1 MTTAS
6 QIRQLYLD
14 FFAKRGHRVV
24 PSAPVFPQD
33 DPTLLFTNA
42 GMNQFKDVFLGTG
55 SRPYSRA
62 ADTQKCIRVS
72 GKHNDLEEVGI
83 DTYHH
88 TFFEMLGNWSF
99 GDYFKTEAIEW
110 AWEFLTDVA
119 KLPVDRL
126 YVTVFEG
133 NESVERDQESAE
145 IWQTRVKVPDGHL
158 HYCGAKDNFWEM
170 GDSGPC
176 GPCTEIHVD
185 RGPAA
190 CDRQGVPGHV
200 CRVNGDC
207 ARYMEV
213 WNLVFIQY
221 NRMPDGHLEPLP
233 ARHVD
238 TGMGF
243 ERLVG
248 LWNGK
253 LSNYDTDLFSP
264 LFDHLTTLCGITYGA
279 ELKTDIA
286 FRVIADH
293 ARTLCMAITDGV
305 TPSNTGRGYVL
316 RRLLRRAVRY
326 GRQFLGLSEPF
337 LGQLAPTVAG
347 IYPDIFPEIGQRLAH
362 VQAVLTSEETSF
374 GRTIEQGIR
383 RFDEL
388 ASELA
393 SGTMVI
399 DGGRAFQLYATY
411 GFPQDLIELMAR
423 ERGLRVD
430 EAGWS
435 AAQADHEKAS
445 EGKKRVYTT
454 LSLDELEG
462 VPATTF
468 VGYPHDDD
476 AESYGTRCEAA
487 PLALVNGDTVLV
499 LDRSPFYA
507 ESGGQIGD
515 TGRVSGEGFLFEVLA
530 TRKFGDYILH
540 EGKLTEGTSTTLPA
554 KVVAQVDLDR
564 RIDTMANHTATHL
577 LHYAL
582 HHVLGDHAQ
591 QQGSSVDPGRLRFDF
606 THPTR
611 VTPEELAGIE
621 RIVNERIL
629 ENAPVRINVMDLE
642 EARASGATAIF
653 GEKYGESVRVVS
665 AGDFS
670 RELCGGTHVIS
681 TGQIGSFAILE
692 ESALSAGVRRIV
704 AVTRHGALA
713 HFQGLRGTLLDTG
726 RLLKVPADQVP
737 GRVEKLLA
745 QLEELRAGQ
754 AKKATA
760 DVKDLRDQLWSQAH
774 GVGDVHVIVAYFAQ
788 LDREGAARLADE
800 LRSDARR
807 CAGLLVVPDKDDG
820 LALLTFASAGIPAVH
835 AGIPAVHAGNLL
847 KELAALVGGRGGGRA
862 DFAQGGGRDPEKIPM
877 LLETAKNRLIS
888 LLS

>member
-1 MTTAS
+1 MTAS
-6 QIRQLYLD
+6 QIRQLFLD
-14 FFAKRGHRVV
+14 FFAQRGHRVV

-55 SRPYSRA
+55 SRPYTRV

-99 GDYFKTEAIEW
+99 GDYFKIEAIEW
-110 AWEFLTDVA
+110 AWEFLTTVA
-119 KLPVDRL
+119 RLPEEKL

-133 NESVERDQESAE
+133 NASVARDEESAE
-145 IWQTRVKVPDGHL
+145 IWLRRVKVPEGHL

-190 CDRQGVPGHV
+190 CDRQGVPGHT

-221 NRMPDGHLEPLP
+221 NRLPDGHLEPLP
-233 ARHVD
+233 AKHVD

-248 LWNGK
+248 LVNGK

-264 LFDHLTTLCGITYGA
+264 LFDHLTTLCRIPYGT

-326 GRQFLGLSEPF
+326 GRQFLGLSDPF
-337 LGQLAPTVAG
+337 LGELVPTVAS
-347 IYPDIFPEIGQRLAH
+347 IYADIFPEIGQRLAH
-362 VQAVLTSEETSF
+362 VQAVLTSEETAF

-388 ASELA
+388 AAELA
-393 SGTMVI
+393 PGTVVL
-399 DGGRAFQLYATY
+399 DGERAFQLYATY
-411 GFPQDLIELMAR
+411 GFPRDLIELMAR

-435 AAQADHEKAS
+435 AAEAGHEKAS

-462 VPATTF
+462 VAPTLFA
-468 VGYPHDDD
+468 GYPHDPD
-476 AESYGTRCEAA
+476 ARDYGTLCEAT
-487 PLALVNGDTVLV
+487 PLALVSGDAVLV
-499 LDRSPFYA
+499 LDRTPFYA
-507 ESGGQIGD
+507 ESGGQTGD
-515 TGRVSGEGFLFEVLA
+515 TGRVLGEGFLFEVTA
-530 TRKFGDYILH
+530 TRKFGDYVLH
-540 EGKLTEGTSTTLPA
+540 DGRLVEGSAAALPA
-554 KVVAQVDLDR
+554 RVTAKVDR
-564 RIDTMANHTATHL
+564 ERRLDTMANHTATHL
-577 LHYAL
+577 LHHAL
-582 HHVLGDHAQ
+582 HKVLGGHAQ
-591 QQGSSVDPGRLRFDF
+591 QQGSSVEPGRLRFDF
-606 THPTR
+606 THPSR
-611 VTPEELAGIE
+611 VTPEELAEIE

-629 ENAPVRINVMDLE
+629 ENAPVRVDVMDLE
-642 EARASGATAIF
+642 TARASGAVAIF
-653 GEKYGESVRVVS
+653 GEKYGEDVRVVS

-670 RELCGGTHVIS
+670 RELCGGTHVLA

-704 AVTRHGALA
+704 AVTRHGALT
-713 HFQGLRGTLLDTG
+713 HFQGQRATLSDTA
-726 RLLKVPADQVP
+726 RLLKVPPDAVP
-737 GRVEKLLA
+737 ARVEKLIA
-745 QLEELRAGQ
+745 QIDELRAEQ

-774 GVGDVHVIVAYFAQ
+774 SVGDVQVIVAYFAQ
-788 LDREGAARLADE
+788 LEREGAARLADE

-807 CAGLLVVPDKDDG
+807 CAGLLVVPEKDDG
-820 LALLTFASAGIPAVH
+820 LALLTFASSGLK
-835 AGIPAVHAGNLL
+835 AVHAGNLL
-847 KELAALVGGRGGGRA
+847 KELSALVGGRGGGRA
-862 DFAQGGGRDPEKIPM
+862 DFAQGGGRDAEKLPM

>member
-6 QIRQLYLD
+6 EIRQLFLD
-14 FFAKRGHRVV
+14 FFAQRGHRVV

-55 SRPYSRA
+55 SRAYTRA

-99 GDYFKTEAIEW
+99 GDYFKEDAIAW
-110 AWEFLTDVA
+110 AWEFLTEVA
-119 KLPVDRL
+119 RLPADRL

-133 NESVERDQESAE
+133 NAQVPRDEESAG
-145 IWQTRVKVPDGHL
+145 IWHDRVKVPEGHL
-158 HYCGAKDNFWEM
+158 LYCGAKDNFWEM
-170 GDSGPC
+170 GDTGPC
-176 GPCTEIHVD
+176 GPCTEIHID

-190 CDRQGVPGHV
+190 CDRPGVAGHV

-221 NRMPDGHLEPLP
+221 NRLPDGHLEPLP

-248 LWNGK
+248 VWNGK

-264 LFDHLTTLCGITYGA
+264 LFDRLSELCGIAYGA
-279 ELKTDIA
+279 DLKTDIA

-293 ARTLCMAITDGV
+293 ARTLGMALTDGV

-337 LGQLAPTVAG
+337 LGRLAPTVAG
-347 IYPDIFPEIGQRLAH
+347 IYADIFPELGQRLPH
-362 VQAVLTSEETSF
+362 VQAVLTSEETAF

-383 RFDEL
+383 RFEELVNEL
-388 ASELA
+388 AP
-393 SGTMVI
+393 GTAVI
-399 DGGRAFQLYATY
+399 DGARAFQLYATY
-411 GFPQDLIELMAR
+411 GFPRDLIDLMAR
-423 ERGLRVD
+423 ERDLRVD
-430 EAGWS
+430 DAGW
-435 AAQADHEKAS
+435 AAAEADHEKAS

-454 LSLDELEG
+454 LSLEALEG
-462 VPATTF
+462 VPASTF
-468 VGYPHDDD
+468 VGYPHDGGAADH
-476 AESYGTRCEAA
+476 GTLCEAI
-487 PLALVNGDTVLV
+487 PQALVSDGTVLV
-499 LDRSPFYA
+499 LDRTPFYP
-507 ESGGQIGD
+507 EGGGQIGD
-515 TGRVSGEGFLFEVLA
+515 TGVIEGEGFCFEV
-530 TRKFGDYILH
+530 TGCRRFGDYILH
-540 EGKLTEGTSTTLPA
+540 EGRLCDGSAAEPPA
-554 KVVAQVDLDR
+554 KVTARVDRGR
-564 RIDTMANHTATHL
+564 RLDTMANHTATHL
-577 LHYAL
+577 LHHAL
-582 HHVLGDHAQ
+582 HRVLGEHAQ
-591 QQGSSVDPGRLRFDF
+591 QQGSSVEPGRLRFDF
-606 THPTR
+606 THPSR
-611 VTPEELAGIE
+611 PTPEELAELE

-629 ENAPVRINVMDLE
+629 ENAPVRVDVMELD
-642 EARASGATAIF
+642 AAKAAGATAIF

-670 RELCGGTHVIS
+670 KELCGGTHVLA
-681 TGQIGSFAILE
+681 TGQLGAFAILE
-692 ESALSAGVRRIV
+692 EGALSAGVRRIV

-713 HFQGLRGTLLDTG
+713 HFQGLRATLTEAA
-726 RLLKVPADQVP
+726 RTLKVPPEQVP
-737 GRVEKLLA
+737 GRVEKLLS
-745 QLEELRAGQ
+745 QVDELRAEQ
-754 AKKATA
+754 ARKTTA

-774 GVGDVHVIVAYFAQ
+774 AIGDVHVVVAWFAQ

-807 CAGLLVVPDKDDG
+807 CAGLLVVPEKEDG
-820 LALLTFASAGIPAVH
+820 LALITFASAGVNT
-835 AGIPAVHAGNLL
+835 VHAGNLL
-847 KELAALVGGRGGGRA
+847 KELAAQVGGRGGGRA
-862 DFAQGGGRDPEKIPM
+862 DFAQGGGRDPGKVPM

>member
-1 MTTAS
+1 MTAS
-6 QIRQLYLD
+6 EIRQLFLD
-14 FFAKRGHRVV
+14 FFAQRGHRIV
-24 PSAPVFPQD
+24 PSAPVYPQD

-55 SRPYSRA
+55 SRPYTRV

-99 GDYFKTEAIEW
+99 GDYFKIEAIEW
-110 AWEFLTDVA
+110 AWEFLTTVA
-119 KLPVDRL
+119 KLPEEKL

-133 NESVERDQESAE
+133 NAAVERDEESAQ
-145 IWQTRVKVPDGHL
+145 IWRDRVKVREGHL

-190 CDRQGVPGHV
+190 CDRQGVAGHV

-233 ARHVD
+233 AKHVD

-248 LWNGK
+248 LVNGR

-264 LFDHLTTLCGITYGA
+264 LFDQLTTLCGIAYGA

-293 ARTLCMAITDGV
+293 ARTLCMALTDGV
-305 TPSNTGRGYVL
+305 TPANTGRGYVL

-337 LGQLAPTVAG
+337 LETLAPTVAR
-347 IYPDIFPEIGQRLAH
+347 IYADIFPEIGQRLSH

-383 RFDEL
+383 RFEEL
-388 ASELA
+388 AQEQDGDA
-393 SGTMVI
+393 VI

-411 GFPQDLIELMAR
+411 GFPRDLIELMAR
-423 ERGLRVD
+423 ERGLHVD
-430 EAGWS
+430 EAGWN
-435 AAQADHEKAS
+435 AAEADHEKAS

-454 LSLDELEG
+454 LSLEELEG
-462 VPATTF
+462 VSPTTF
-468 VGYPHDDD
+468 VGYPHDGLATD
-476 AESYGTRCEAA
+476 YGTQCEAR
-487 PLALVNGDTVLV
+487 PLALVNGDAVLV
-499 LDRSPFYA
+499 LDRTPFYA

-515 TGRVSGEGFLFEVLA
+515 AGRVVGAGFRFEVMA
-530 TRKFGDYILH
+530 TRKFGDYVLH
-540 EGKLTEGTSTTLPA
+540 EGKLIEGSAAALPA
-554 KVVAQVDLDR
+554 TVTATVDRDR
-564 RIDTMANHTATHL
+564 RVDTMANHTATHL
-577 LHYAL
+577 LHFAL
-582 HHVLGDHAQ
+582 HQVLGPHAQ
-591 QQGSSVDPGRLRFDF
+591 QQGSSVEPGRLRFDF
-606 THPTR
+606 THPAR
-611 VTPEELAGIE
+611 VTPEELTEIE

-629 ENAPVRINVMDLE
+629 ENAPVCTDVMDLDA
-642 EARASGATAIF
+642 ARASGATAIF

-670 RELCGGTHVIS
+670 KELCGGTHVVA
-681 TGQIGSFAILE
+681 TGQIGAFAILE

-704 AVTRHGALA
+704 AMTRHGALA
-713 HFQGLRGTLLDTG
+713 HFQGLRATLTDTA

-737 GRVEKLLA
+737 GRVEKLLT
-745 QLEELRAGQ
+745 QIDELRAEQ
-754 AKKATA
+754 TKKATA
-760 DVKDLRDQLWSQAH
+760 DVKDLRDQLWSQARN
-774 GVGDVHVIVAYFAQ
+774 VGDAHVIVAYFAQ

-807 CAGLLVVPDKDDG
+807 CAGLLVVPDKDDS
-820 LALLTFASAGIPAVH
+820 LALLTFASAGL
-835 AGIPAVHAGNLL
+835 GAVHAGNLL

-877 LLETAKNRLIS
+877 LLETAKNRL
-888 LLS
+888 LSMLS

>member
-6 QIRQLYLD
+6 EIRQLFLD
-14 FFAKRGHRVV
+14 FFAQRGHRVV

-55 SRPYSRA
+55 SRPYTRA
-62 ADTQKCIRVS
+62 ADTQKCVRVS

-99 GDYFKTEAIEW
+99 GDYFKEDAIAW
-110 AWEFLTDVA
+110 AWEFLTQVA
-119 KLPVDRL
+119 KLPADRL
-126 YVTVFEG
+126 YATVFEG
-133 NESVERDQESAE
+133 NDHVPRDEESAG
-145 IWQTRVKVPDGHL
+145 IWRDRVKVPEGHL
-158 HYCGAKDNFWEM
+158 IYCGAKDNFWEM
-170 GDSGPC
+170 GDTGPC
-176 GPCTEIHVD
+176 GPCTEIHID

-190 CDRQGVPGHV
+190 CDRQGVAGHV

-221 NRMPDGHLEPLP
+221 NRLPDGHLEPLP
-233 ARHVD
+233 AKHVD

-248 LWNGK
+248 VWNGK

-264 LFDHLTTLCGITYGA
+264 LFDRLSGLCGIAYGA

-293 ARTLCMAITDGV
+293 ARTLCMALTDGV

-347 IYPDIFPEIGQRLAH
+347 IYPEIFPELGQRLPH
-362 VQAVLTSEETSF
+362 VQAVLTSEEVSF

-383 RFDEL
+383 RFEEL
-388 ASELA
+388 TAELPP
-393 SGTMVI
+393 GQTLI
-399 DGGRAFQLYATY
+399 DGHRAFQLYATY
-411 GFPQDLIELMAR
+411 GFPRDLIDLMAR
-423 ERGLRVD
+423 ERDLRVD
-430 EAGWS
+430 EAGWT
-435 AAQADHEKAS
+435 AAEAEHEKAS
-445 EGKKRVYTT
+445 EGKKRVFTT
-454 LSLDELEG
+454 LSLEELEG
-462 VPATTF
+462 VAPSTF
-468 VGYPHDDD
+468 VGYPHDSG
-476 AESYGTRCEAA
+476 AENGGAADHGTHCEAR
-487 PLALVNGDTVLV
+487 PLALLHDGTVLV
-499 LDRSPFYA
+499 LDRTPFYA

-515 TGRVSGEGFLFEVLA
+515 TGSIEGDDFRFEV
-530 TRKFGDYILH
+530 TGCRRFGDYLLH
-540 EGKLTEGTSTTLPA
+540 EGHLAEGSSPALPG
-554 KVVAQVDLDR
+554 KVHARVDRDR
-564 RIDTMANHTATHL
+564 RLDTMANHTATHL
-577 LHYAL
+577 LHHAL
-582 HHVLGDHAQ
+582 HRVLGDHAQ
-591 QQGSSVDPGRLRFDF
+591 QQGSSVEPGRLRFDF
-606 THPTR
+606 THPSR
-611 VTPEELAGIE
+611 PSPEELAELE

-629 ENAPVRINVMDLE
+629 ENAPVRVDVMELE
-642 EARASGATAIF
+642 DAKAAGATAIF
-653 GEKYGESVRVVS
+653 GEKYGERVRVVS

-670 RELCGGTHVIS
+670 KELCGGTHVLA
-681 TGQIGSFAILE
+681 TGQIGAFAIVE
-692 ESALSAGVRRIV
+692 EGALSAGVRRIV

-713 HFQGLRGTLLDTG
+713 YFQGLRQTLAEAART
-726 RLLKVPADQVP
+726 LKCPPEQVP
-737 GRVEKLLA
+737 SRLEKLLA
-745 QLEELRAGQ
+745 QIDELRAEQ
-754 AKKATA
+754 AKKATD
-760 DVKDLRDQLWSQAH
+760 DVKDLRDQLWSQALA
-774 GVGDVHVIVAYFAQ
+774 VGDVHVVVAWFTQ

-807 CAGLLVVPDKDDG
+807 CAGLLVVPEKEDG
-820 LALLTFASAGIPAVH
+820 LALITFASAGVPS
-835 AGIPAVHAGNLL
+835 VHAGNLL
-847 KELAALVGGRGGGRA
+847 RELAAQVGGRGGGRA
-862 DFAQGGGRDPEKIPM
+862 DFAQGGGRDPGKVPM

>member
-14 FFAKRGHRVV
+14 FFARRGHRIV

-55 SRPYSRA
+55 SRPYTRV

-133 NESVERDQESAE
+133 NQSVQRDEESAQ
-145 IWQTRVKVPDGHL
+145 IWLSRVKVPEGHL

-190 CDRQGVPGHV
+190 CDRQGVAGHV

-221 NRMPDGHLEPLP
+221 NRLPDGSLQPLP

-264 LFDHLTTLCGITYGA
+264 LFDHLSTLSGITYGA

-383 RFDEL
+383 RFEEL
-388 ASELA
+388 AAELA
-393 SGTMVI
+393 PGTVVL

-411 GFPQDLIELMAR
+411 GFPRDLIELMAR
-423 ERGLRVD
+423 ERGLSVD

-435 AAQADHEKAS
+435 AAEAGHEKAS

-462 VPATTF
+462 VPGTVF
-468 VGYPHDDD
+468 VGYPHDEG
-476 AESYGTRCEAA
+476 AQGYGTRCEAT
-487 PLALVNGDTVLV
+487 PLALVNDDTVLV
-499 LDRSPFYA
+499 LDRTPFYA

-515 TGRVSGEGFLFEVLA
+515 TGRVTGEGFLFEVLA

-540 EGKLTEGTSTTLPA
+540 EGNLVEGSSAALPSR
-554 KVVAQVDLDR
+554 VLAQVDLDR
-564 RIDTMANHTATHL
+564 RLDTMANHTATHL

-582 HHVLGDHAQ
+582 HGVLGGHAQ
-591 QQGSSVDPGRLRFDF
+591 QQGSSVEPGRLRFDF

-611 VTPEELAGIE
+611 VTPEELAAIE

-629 ENAPVRINVMDLE
+629 ENAPVRVDVMDLDQ
-642 EARASGATAIF
+642 ARASGATAIF

-681 TGQIGSFAILE
+681 TGQIGAFAILE

-704 AVTRHGALA
+704 AVTRHGALV
-713 HFQGLRGTLLDTG
+713 HFQGLRGTLQETG
-726 RLLKVPADQVP
+726 RLLKVPAEQVP

-745 QLEELRAGQ
+745 QLEEL
-754 AKKATA
+754 
-760 DVKDLRDQLWSQAH
+760 
-774 GVGDVHVIVAYFAQ
+774 
-788 LDREGAARLADE
+788 
-800 LRSDARR
+800 
-807 CAGLLVVPDKDDG
+807 
-820 LALLTFASAGIPAVH
+820 
-835 AGIPAVHAGNLL
+835 
-847 KELAALVGGRGGGRA
+847 
-862 DFAQGGGRDPEKIPM
+862 
-877 LLETAKNRLIS
+877 
-888 LLS
+888 